1 MSGVTDAD
9 RLGAMANLVAGQTL
23 LAVVR
28 GDARLAEAG
37 ARLVDVLIT
46 EAELALA
53 REESGQ

>member
-1 MSGVTDAD
+1 VTDAD